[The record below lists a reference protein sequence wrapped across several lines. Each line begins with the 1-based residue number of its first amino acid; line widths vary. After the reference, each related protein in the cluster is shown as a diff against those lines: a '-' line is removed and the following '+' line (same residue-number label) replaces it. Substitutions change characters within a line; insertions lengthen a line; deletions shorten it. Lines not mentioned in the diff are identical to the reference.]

1 MSFELGRDLQLFK
14 LYSFFNKK
22 LELSLFYKSYLIF
35 SKKDRRKLIIIAM
48 LNSFLALLDL
58 LGIVLIGVIGAL
70 TISGI
75 SSSTPS
81 VSIIRLTEML
91 QISHFQF
98 QIKILILAISASF
111 FLLLRTYFS
120 FIFTRRLNHFLS
132 KRQAII
138 TSNVISNY
146 MSQNLSEISKKS
158 LAELTYQ
165 VSDGV
170 KALCSGIIGSIILIF
185 GDLVLLIVL
194 SISLFVLEPITAT
207 IILGLFSFLGVAI
220 YLKLQRTA
228 IELSGENSRLI
239 VESNQKLSN
248 MFFNF
253 KEIYVKNNVSFLT
266 SEIAKIQFRAA
277 HSSAEL
283 SFLPFIS
290 KFAIEALVVLGAL
303 IVSGIQFYFTD
314 AKQAIATLTIFL
326 AAGSR
331 IAPAYL
337 RIQQCLIFMKSSFGY
352 AKPVFEMLNIYNR
365 ESKIGD
371 SKSVNFNPS
380 SFSASILFNGVSY
393 KYPESVD
400 YACRDISFSVNT
412 GEFLG
417 VFGHSGAGKSTVIDL
432 MLGLLNPQS
441 GSVLI
446 SGFAPNEAIH
456 KWSNAISYVPQN
468 PLFISGT
475 LRENV
480 CYGYPID
487 KFGDEEIV
495 KILTQTELLGFFK
508 KLSTGLDSDLG
519 KLGEQISGGE
529 KQRLALA
536 RALLNKPRILVLDE
550 ATNAI
555 DATTEEK
562 IVKMLKHLT
571 PKVTVVFVT
580 HRVSLLENCDKILV
594 LESGLLVESGSYLD
608 FVKRNAVNKKF

>member
-1 MSFELGRDLQLFK
+1 MIFELGRDLQLFK
-14 LYSFFNKK
+14 IYSFFNKK

-35 SKKDRRKLIIIAM
+35 SKKDQRKLIIIAI

-58 LGIVLIGVIGAL
+58 LGIVLIGIIGAL

-81 VSIIRLTEML
+81 ASIIRLTETL

-98 QIKILILAISASF
+98 QIKILILSISASF

-185 GDLVLLIVL
+185 GDLVLLMVL

-207 IILGLFSFLGVAI
+207 VILGLFSILGVAM

-253 KEIYVKNNVSFLT
+253 KEIFVKDNVSFLT

-290 KFAIEALVVLGAL
+290 KYAIEALVVLGAL

-337 RIQQCLIFMKSSFGY
+337 RIQQSLIFMKSSFGY

-365 ESKIGD
+365 ESKISD
-371 SKSVNFNPS
+371 SISVNFNPS
-380 SFSASILFNGVSY
+380 DFSALISFNRVSY
-393 KYPESVD
+393 TYPESVD
-400 YACRDISFSVNT
+400 YACKDISFSVNT

-446 SGFAPNEAIH
+446 SELAPKEAIR

-487 KFGDEEIV
+487 KFDDEEII
-495 KILTQTELLGFFK
+495 KMLTQTELLGFFK
-508 KLSTGLDSDLG
+508 KLSMGLDSDLG

-562 IVKMLKHLT
+562 IVKMLKHLA

-580 HRVSLLENCDKILV
+580 HRVSLLEICDKILV
-594 LESGLLVESGSYLD
+594 LESGLLVDSGSYLN
-608 FVKRNAVNKKF
+608 FVKRDDVNK